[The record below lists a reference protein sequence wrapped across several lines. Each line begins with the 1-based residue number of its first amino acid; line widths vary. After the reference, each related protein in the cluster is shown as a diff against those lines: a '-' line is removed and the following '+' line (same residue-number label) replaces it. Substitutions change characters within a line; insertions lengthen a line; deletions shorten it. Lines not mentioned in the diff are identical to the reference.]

1 MTSEVG
7 AFPAPTRAP
16 RSLFWLG
23 EARGWCDTMVRITDQ
38 ACYSKMQ
45 DQSTSSPA
53 RSRLSRSK
61 LHVHGTAVVYWS
73 VSRGKRENEEGLA
86 GKTENNLCEW
96 PGSARDP
103 VRTQ

>member
-23 EARGWCDTMVRITDQ
+23 EARGWCDTMVRITDHQ
-38 ACYSKMQ
+38 RCRINQPLLRPGVASVA
-45 DQSTSSPA
+45 QSYT
-53 RSRLSRSK
+53 
-61 LHVHGTAVVYWS
+61 HTALPS
-73 VSRGKRENEEGLA
+73 CTGAFPGERENEEGLA
-86 GKTENNLCEW
+86 GKAENNLCER